1 MLIKTKEEII
11 SAQAKSAIFRSKCTW
26 YKGGEKS
33 MKYFLNLEKNR
44 AKTKSMTI
52 LIEENGT
59 VIFYQK

>member
-1 MLIKTKEEII
+1 
-11 SAQAKSAIFRSKCTW
+11 
-26 YKGGEKS
+26 

-59 VIFYQK
+59 VIFDQK